1 MMISPELYYDENF
14 KGKSAE
20 EIMRQIRS
28 LKKDCNR
35 LKREFELNCLESA
48 MVVSPSP
55 LTMIKVYREYL
66 EMAKQ
71 ALEEVGEKYEPTY
84 FEKKDIA
91 FNKSLASLKSILLFT
106 ENNQSSESIEITIS
120 EERISCNRF
129 SFNHF
134 NERTLDISKSE
145 LIGILSE
152 MHLGE
157 WKRNYYNSNSFDG
170 VRWCLDII
178 YTDGRRRVT
187 FSGVN
192 EFPYNFNELAD
203 FFNSVKPAI
212 SAFEYPASFE
222 VYQKGS
228 TIRKNKDG
236 TITIV
241 PPENV

>member
-1 MMISPELYYDENF
+1 MISPELYYDENL

-20 EIMRQIRS
+20 EIMHQIRS
-28 LKKDCNR
+28 LKKDCNK
-35 LKREFELNCLESA
+35 LKRELESNCLEPTIA
-48 MVVSPSP
+48 VSPSP
-55 LTMIKVYREYL
+55 LTMIKVYRKYIER
-66 EMAKQ
+66 AKQ

-91 FNKSLASLKSILLFT
+91 FNESLASLKSILLFT
-106 ENNQSSESIEITIS
+106 ENNQSSESIEISIS
-120 EERISCNRF
+120 GEKVSCNRF

-134 NERTLDISKSE
+134 NERILDISKSE
-145 LIGILSE
+145 LIDILSE

-157 WKRNYYNSNSFDG
+157 WKRNYYNSDRFDG
-170 VRWCLDII
+170 VRWCLDIF
-178 YTDGRRRVT
+178 YTDKRRRIN

-192 EFPYNFNELAD
+192 EFPYNFNELAE
-203 FFNSVKPAI
+203 FFDSVKPAI

-222 VYQKGS
+222 VYPKGS

-236 TITIV
+236 TITII